1 MPTEY
6 LSGTGQPIVLG
17 ASKEALAERRTT
29 IDPLYIALGV
39 LAVFVLYRMK

>member
-17 ASKEALAERRTT
+17 ASKEALAERRTL
-29 IDPLYIALGV
+29 DPLYIALGV